1 VNETR
6 ATAPVF
12 PPGRYGHRRAPG
24 LRRRVGPLIFAAVVL
39 VASVLLTVQLYDR
52 YGRTDY
58 QSKIV
63 GWSDDSS
70 TRLTIEFEVR
80 IPANGTATCV
90 LRARSY
96 DGAEVGR
103 REVRLANPGAT
114 AQIRAR
120 EDVSTR
126 ARASHGDVVRC
137 RPSS

>member
-24 LRRRVGPLIFAAVVL
+24 IRRRVVPIVFAVLIL
-39 VASVLLTVQLYDR
+39 TASVALTVRLYDR
-52 YGRTDY
+52 YGGTDY
-58 QSKIV
+58 TSRIV
-63 GWSDDSS
+63 GWSDDSD
-70 TRLTIEFEVR
+70 TRLTVEFEVR
-80 IPANGTATCV
+80 IPANGTAACV

-103 REVRLANPGAT
+103 REVRVANPGAT
-114 AQIRAR
+114 GPIRAR
-120 EDVSTR
+120 EDVPTR

-137 RPSS
+137 RPSN